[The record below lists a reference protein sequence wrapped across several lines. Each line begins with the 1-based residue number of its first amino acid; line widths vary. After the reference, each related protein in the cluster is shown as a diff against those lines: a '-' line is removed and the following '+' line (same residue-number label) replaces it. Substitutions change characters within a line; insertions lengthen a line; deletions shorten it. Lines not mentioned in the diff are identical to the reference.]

1 MADHS
6 SARDGRPPAE
16 HRAIN
21 ESYLAESEE
30 TEQQRIGAVQH
41 ALQTAILAVGQRYR
55 GSSVPEVEQA
65 LLAAIEE
72 AGIPE
77 QPHKWVHDT
86 AAEIAGG
93 RLVVMN
99 AHEQELLGRP
109 HEQVGRPVDPERDR
123 TS

>member
-1 MADHS
+1 MADHR
-6 SARDGRPPAE
+6 SARDGIPPAE
-16 HRAIN
+16 HWAIN
-21 ESYLAESEE
+21 QSSLGESEE

-41 ALQTAILAVGQRYR
+41 ALQTAILAVGERYS
-55 GSSVPEVEQA
+55 GSSVAEVEQA
-65 LLAAIEE
+65 LLTAIEE

-99 AHEQELLGRP
+99 QHEQELLGRP
-109 HEQVGRPVDPERDR
+109 NEQVRRPVDPERDR

>member
-1 MADHS
+1 MV
-6 SARDGRPPAE
+6 E
-16 HRAIN
+16 HRSEQHRAQHRAMN
-21 ESYLAESEE
+21 LTESEE

-41 ALQTAILAVGQRYR
+41 ALQSVILAVGERYH
-55 GSSVPEVEQA
+55 GSDLGTVEAA
-65 LLAAIEE
+65 LLAAIAD

-99 AHEQELLGRP
+99 AREQELLGRP
-109 HEQVGRPVDPERDR
+109 HEKVRRPVDPERDT